1 MEKKKRKIWQLMVC
15 LLCICVLLV
24 VLWGALDFPSFSA
37 RGAVRRACR
46 ENLVQ
51 PFEIST
57 VVTSDGWESVLG
69 IRDRKVYEAAVRRY
83 EFGRWNVPFL
93 WRHGAR
99 IYGFDGADDVYFS
112 PLRTYGVYLDAGEF
126 AVFAEGERAEL
137 TLQMDG
143 RDYPMVPYGS
153 QDGWFLFQFDREA
166 DKGEDTV
173 YRRFYQCCGWNRLG
187 NIESTELELKEFLPC
202 SFVFRS
208 YDGSGKLMREAV
220 KTFE

>member
-1 MEKKKRKIWQLMVC
+1 MEKKKRRIRQLMVC
-15 LLCICVLLV
+15 LLCIGLLLA
-24 VLWGALDFPSFSA
+24 VLWSALDFPSFSA

-46 ENLVQ
+46 ENLLQ
-51 PFEIST
+51 PYEIST
-57 VVTSDGWESVLG
+57 IVENDGRESALG
-69 IRDRKVYEAAVRRY
+69 IRDGKVYETVVKRY
-83 EFGRWNVPFL
+83 DFLDGSVPFL
-93 WRHGAR
+93 WLHGSQV
-99 IYGFDGADDVYFS
+99 YGFASADGVYFA
-112 PLRTYGVYLDAGEF
+112 PLRAYGVYLDAGEF

-137 TLQMDG
+137 TLQMG
-143 RDYPMVPYGS
+143 GSEYPLIPYGS

-208 YDGSGKLMREAV
+208 YDGSGNLMQEAV